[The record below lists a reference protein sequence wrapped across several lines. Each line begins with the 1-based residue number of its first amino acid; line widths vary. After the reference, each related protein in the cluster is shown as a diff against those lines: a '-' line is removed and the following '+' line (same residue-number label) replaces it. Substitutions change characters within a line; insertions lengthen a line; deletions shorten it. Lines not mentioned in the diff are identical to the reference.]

1 MTTRPLVNVVPVL
14 TYRTPVIGRTVH
26 GPDMMNVAAL
36 ANITA
41 LARPF
46 RGFRLANLAP
56 GTYVASYRRT
66 HDAVQAGAHRV
77 DYAARHA
84 RRRDPREQRGA
95 CRSRS
100 HITDALG
107 NTATGAMIPAG
118 FKGETT
124 ATPQASGD
132 PSIPTIGASR
142 VARPRRP
149 SRRRSRIRRGRS
161 RSTSC
166 GRSDCTSA
174 VDTITMVEV
183 GRTLIDTA
191 DTYGVDGADFQ
202 PGQPMVAGTSTT
214 AGTLRLAQ
222 TIEGSIATLPTV
234 LNLAWANDTAAAI
247 PQTTSG
253 TFAALTNLEQSAGTA
268 MRFRVPIRPV
278 YTDLVSG
285 GTTDG
290 EQGRWRVRYYVAGF
304 GTAEVQLLTGSTA
317 SPYTIASL
325 TGAAWAWSAW
335 QNVGLPTSG
344 TGAIAT
350 LSLKGKTSAG
360 TLYLGA
366 VEVQQY

>member
-66 HDAVQAGAHRV
+66 HDAIKQARIEWTTRLAMPDGVTLANNEALAV
-77 DYAARHA
+77 TLT
-84 RRRDPREQRGA
+84 
-95 CRSRS
+95 
-100 HITDALG
+100 ITDAAG
-107 NTATGAMIPAG
+107 NTALAATIPAG

-132 PSIPTIGASR
+132 PSIPTIGGSGWLDLDTIAATLTDPSWSFSF
-142 VARPRRP
+142 VITRPHGTH
-149 SRRRSRIRRGRS
+149 IR
-161 RSTSC
+161 
-166 GRSDCTSA
+166 
-174 VDTITMVEV
+174 VDTIVLAEV

-253 TFAALTNLEQSAGTA
+253 TFAALTNLEQSAGTP

-290 EQGRWRVRYYVAGF
+290 EQGRWRVRYYVAGG

-350 LSLKGKTSAG
+350 LLLKGKTSAG